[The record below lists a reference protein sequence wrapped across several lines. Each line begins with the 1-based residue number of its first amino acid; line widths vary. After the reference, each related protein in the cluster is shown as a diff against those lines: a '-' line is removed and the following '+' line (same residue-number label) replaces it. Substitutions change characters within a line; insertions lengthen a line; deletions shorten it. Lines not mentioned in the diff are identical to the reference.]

1 MSDDEPDTLER
12 LRAEAE
18 LLRETTRAEVRRGL
32 VRWCVR
38 QAIGVAVVAWL
49 ARTYGPAMWWLLVPM
64 GLLALASLALL
75 LRLRRIADRGAERAL
90 ERLGRPGP

>member
-1 MSDDEPDTLER
+1 MTDSDRDTPDR

-18 LLRETTRAEVRRGL
+18 LLRETTRAEVKRSL

-49 ARTYGPAMWWLLVPM
+49 AHTYGAAMWWLLVPM
-64 GLLALASLALL
+64 GLLALASLALM
-75 LRLRRIADRGAERAL
+75 LRLRRIADRGAERVIERL
-90 ERLGRPGP
+90 ER